1 MAEEKRGGYG
11 SKWMKWAAIYLVAGG
26 IVYLIVYLLFF
37 NHGGSGGGSGYVM
50 LPVMALVDRFNT
62 RWAQRPRMSSRT

>member
-26 IVYLIVYLLFF
+26 IVYLIVYLVFF
-37 NHGGSGGGSGYVM
+37 NHGGGGGYAT
-50 LPVMALVDRFNT
+50 LPLMALGRELGARRTT
-62 RWAQRPRMSSRT
+62 RSRGNSRT